1 LAEGNQGHPL
11 TADKGLQIRTEIS
24 HKTLPH
30 MKSLLLALLATG
42 SLFAGEKATLTLADF
57 TDLNGGAPAG
67 GWQTQEGGVI
77 HLAAQKGTG
86 ALISKKEYTN
96 FELTWEWR
104 LEAKGNNGIKYWVTD
119 IKDAKGRGAWL
130 GIEYQ
135 MIDDD
140 GHPDGLRGGSHNT
153 GSIYD
158 IVDSAK
164 DKAKKPIGEWNQSRI
179 VVKDGKIQHFLNGK
193 LSSSAD
199 TKSEEWKAAIAKSK
213 FKNNKGFGPGQGKL
227 MLTEHG
233 DPCWFRNIVV
243 TEL

>member
-1 LAEGNQGHPL
+1 MISGFAVLAGCQ
-11 TADKGLQIRTEIS
+11 TAPHGTSSGQVDARPHERTIPTFRERGRDI
-24 HKTLPH
+24 
-30 MKSLLLALLATG
+30 MLLR
-42 SLFAGEKATLTLADF
+42 
-57 TDLNGGAPAG
+57 N
-67 GWQTQEGGVI
+67 
-77 HLAAQKGTG
+77 
-86 ALISKKEYTN
+86 
-96 FELTWEWR
+96 
-104 LEAKGNNGIKYWVTD
+104 AKGNNGIKFWVTE
-119 IKDAKGRGAWL
+119 IKDAKGKGAWL

-179 VVKDGKIQHFLNGK
+179 VVKDGKIEHYLNGK

-213 FKNNKGFGPGQGKL
+213 FKNNKGFGPGHGKL